1 MLGLPSSNSLS
12 SSIVTLFNE
21 QDDGLIEA
29 LLCVLDTHSGLQF
42 GSYSARVGISCGQDE
57 DDSMDFFNPIDA
69 FEQFLSNIGH
79 GSSVLLDLLSNETY
93 FLRMLKYLNK
103 RITEQH
109 ILPEVPFYKLN
120 EVSVSIKKLTD
131 TNLVPYDIKPV
142 QRQLE

>member
-1 MLGLPSSNSLS
+1 MNCIVKQFLGVFFKTDRNWLVLIPFSNLFLDMLGLPSSNSLS

-29 LLCVLDTHSGLQF
+29 LLCLLDTHSGLQF

-79 GSSVLLDLLSNETY
+79 DSSVLLD
-93 FLRMLKYLNK
+93 
-103 RITEQH
+103 ICC
-109 ILPEVPFYKLN
+109 
-120 EVSVSIKKLTD
+120 
-131 TNLVPYDIKPV
+131 
-142 QRQLE
+142 

>member
-29 LLCVLDTHSGLQF
+29 LLCLLDTHSGLQF

-79 GSSVLLDLLSNETY
+79 DSSVLLDFLLSNETNRSNDK
-93 FLRMLKYLNK
+93 LLLKHTIVEK
-103 RITEQH
+103 IEQ
-109 ILPEVPFYKLN
+109 N
-120 EVSVSIKKLTD
+120 
-131 TNLVPYDIKPV
+131 
-142 QRQLE
+142 